1 MMSLR
6 ISRTA
11 IVATLMA
18 LPALTTPAATDPNDA
33 ATAQTVQTLAS
44 VPVAIFNFESTAPGN
59 PEFGRQLADILTARL
74 SVYDQFTL
82 VERKHVNEAIAE
94 LQLSLSGLAEA
105 GRSTQVG
112 RMIGARILVFGRA
125 FAVDRDLYLV
135 AKVVGTETSQVKG
148 VIAKGKLESDLSA
161 IVDQLVEKL
170 VEGLGQW
177 VPQLLPRNEKLETSI
192 EALRLELAGRTL
204 PTVAVIVSES
214 HMRTRSPDP
223 AAATEIKK
231 VFKEA
236 GFEVL
241 EADKDTLE
249 KWTKNVTLAGCDIVV
264 TGEGVSDFAARIG
277 GLVSCV
283 GRLELQATRRDSGRI
298 VAVKRT
304 TRRAVDLSE
313 TIAAKTALQSAGH
326 ELAVALIREIAAE
339 TTTTPEAKQ

>member
-1 MMSLR
+1 
-6 ISRTA
+6 
-11 IVATLMA
+11 
-18 LPALTTPAATDPNDA
+18 
-33 ATAQTVQTLAS
+33 
-44 VPVAIFNFESTAPGN
+44 
-59 PEFGRQLADILTARL
+59 
-74 SVYDQFTL
+74 
-82 VERKHVNEAIAE
+82 
-94 LQLSLSGLAEA
+94 
-105 GRSTQVG
+105 
-112 RMIGARILVFGRA
+112 MIGARILVFGRA

-148 VIAKGKLESDLSA
+148 VIAKGKLESDLSP
-161 IVDQLVEKL
+161 IIDQLVEKL

-177 VPQLLPRNEKLETSI
+177 AAQLLPRNEKLETSI
-192 EALRLELAGRTL
+192 ETLRLELAGRTL

-223 AAATEIKK
+223 AAATEVKK

-241 EADKDTLE
+241 EADRDTLE
-249 KWTKNVTLAGCDIVV
+249 KWTKNVTLAGCDIVI

-326 ELAVALIREIAAE
+326 ELAIALIREIAAE
-339 TTTTPEAKQ
+339 TTPPAEAKQ

>member
-1 MMSLR
+1 MMSLCTSR
-6 ISRTA
+6 IA
-11 IVATLMA
+11 IFATLIA
-18 LPALTTPAATDPNDA
+18 VPVLAATDPNDA
-33 ATAQTVQTLAS
+33 ATAETVQTLAS
-44 VPVAIFNFESTAPGN
+44 VPVAIFDFESTAPGN

-82 VERKHVNEAIAE
+82 VERKHVNEAIPE
-94 LQLSLSGLAEA
+94 LQLSLSGLVEP

-148 VIAKGKLESDLSA
+148 IIAKGKLESDLSP
-161 IVDQLVEKL
+161 IIDQLVEKL

-177 VPQLLPRNEKLETSI
+177 AAQLLPRNEKLETSI
-192 EALRLELAGRTL
+192 ETLRLELAGRTL

-223 AAATEIKK
+223 AAATEVKK

-241 EADKDTLE
+241 EADRDTLE
-249 KWTKNVTLAGCDIVV
+249 KWTKNVTLAGCDIVI

-326 ELAVALIREIAAE
+326 ELAIALIREIAAE
-339 TTTTPEAKQ
+339 TTPPAEAKQ